1 MASSSSAAAALD
13 ELENFAYS
21 GATSG
26 GKRPAPLQ
34 DDEAPATKRPAKP
47 RREAAALLAEAEA
60 DLESSQVEV
69 AQIDENGMKR
79 MVLSIEKRINENM
92 QLRMKYADKP
102 EKFMDSELELY
113 QELKR
118 LHAIATAPELYPTF
132 VRTKCVPSLLS
143 LLTHENADISMGVV
157 DLLHEMTESED
168 AEPDDLLALVDALL
182 EHGAAMLLME
192 HMGKLSEEA
201 EEEATAIHNTLA
213 IFEAFLEAKPEAAP
227 ELASK
232 AGLLAWLL
240 ARLKVRAFHA
250 NKLYASELLSV
261 LLQEQPENQLALGR
275 AEGILPLLTAASHY
289 KRKEPQ
295 DAEESEL
302 IENVFNCLCTAL
314 LQPAN
319 QLLFLKAEGIELM
332 ILTVKEGKYASRCAL
347 KVIDFALMTNGA
359 NCERFVDIRGFKTLF
374 PLIGAAP
381 AAPPRFAKS
390 KGEREAMQQQHDE
403 HVAGVLC
410 TLMQQ
415 LSDERRLRLLGKFAE
430 DDMTKL
436 NRVLQLRAAYQ
447 LRVEAAAASAA
458 DAAVEELGD
467 DDDDDDDDDDAAA
480 ESIYAARQLAGG
492 YTLQLLDMCCGYLVS
507 ARQKAL
513 RQRVLTGL
521 YEGGHSLHDV
531 WEGIQECVA
540 GRDEAKLDAATKRS
554 TAEMSA
560 AVEALL
566 AKYRPAA
573 DADAAS
579 SAARD
584 EGSSAAAGGDAAA

>member
-21 GATSG
+21 SSSN
-26 GKRPAPLQ
+26 GKRPAPPQ
-34 DDEAPATKRPAKP
+34 EDEAPAAKRPAQP

-69 AQIDENGMKR
+69 EQQIDANGMKR

-143 LLTHENADISMGVV
+143 LLAHENADISIDVV

-168 AEPDDLLALVDALL
+168 AAPDDLLVLVDALL
-182 EHGAAMLLME
+182 ENGTAMLLME
-192 HMGKLSEEA
+192 HMGKLTDES
-201 EEEATAIHNTLA
+201 EEEAAAIHNTLA

-261 LLQEQPENQLALGR
+261 LLQEQPENQLALGK

-374 PLIGAAP
+374 PLVGAAP
-381 AAPPRFAKS
+381 APQPKFAKGR
-390 KGEREAMQQQHDE
+390 GEREAAQQQHDE

-415 LSDERRLRLLGKFAE
+415 LGDERRLRLLGKFAE
-430 DDMTKL
+430 DEMAKL

-447 LRVEAAAASAA
+447 ARVEAAAAAAA

-467 DDDDDDDDDDAAA
+467 DEDDDDDAAA
-480 ESIYAARQLAGG
+480 EGSISAARQLAGG
-492 YTLQLLDMCCGYLVS
+492 HTLQLLDMCCGYLAS
-507 ARQKAL
+507 SRQKAL

-540 GRDEAKLDAATKRS
+540 NRDEAKLDAATKRS

-579 SAARD
+579 SAAGD
-584 EGSSAAAGGDAAA
+584 EGSAAAASDAAA